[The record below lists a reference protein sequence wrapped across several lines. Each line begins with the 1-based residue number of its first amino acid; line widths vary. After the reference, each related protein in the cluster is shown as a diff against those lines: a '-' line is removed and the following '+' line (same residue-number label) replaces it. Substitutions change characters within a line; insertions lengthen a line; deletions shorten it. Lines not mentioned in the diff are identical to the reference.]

1 MKNSLQNLQTT
12 ANMTGEIEARVEV
25 KAETETQE
33 VVNKVHFPHM
43 RWKTIKNGL
52 QMMNKRSSQNILLRE
67 DKDFPSLTKIPK
79 RKCDK
84 ISSW

>member
-1 MKNSLQNLQTT
+1 MKNSLQNLQRT
-12 ANMTGEIEARVEV
+12 ANITGEIEARVEV

-52 QMMNKRSSQNILLRE
+52 
-67 DKDFPSLTKIPK
+67 
-79 RKCDK
+79 
-84 ISSW
+84 